1 MNSLLDFMTGNVL
14 KSEGMAA
21 AAADKAE
28 LLQIARDAADWVATY
43 GNGYGTCTSDDVAM
57 RMQMLGHKY
66 GDLGNAAGS
75 IFAGKKW
82 RFTGDRV
89 KSRRPSAHAREI
101 KVWRLEQ

>member
-1 MNSLLDFMTGNVL
+1 MNNLLDFMTGNVL

-21 AAADKAE
+21 AAADKTE
-28 LLQIARDAADWVATY
+28 ILQIARDAADWVANHI
-43 GNGYGTCTSDDVAM
+43 GDGICTSDDVAM
-57 RMQMLGHKY
+57 RMQYLGHKY

-75 IFAGKKW
+75 IFAKKKW